1 MQSVCLVFRY
11 PHINPVAQSPHMK
24 NSPFKHSLN
33 WLCFLL
39 LLTVPPGCGVVRSLG
54 QNPKGD
60 DLTAL
65 QTLPNYRNG
74 MFQNLDSADN
84 GGNKVKGGN
93 ALKAM
98 FSRPENVT
106 PSYPLPWVK
115 TDVKNTLYKRPTV
128 IWFGHSSVLIK
139 SSNGN
144 ILIDPVFSNH
154 AGPIPG
160 MIKAYKGTKHYTAD
174 DMPDI
179 DVLLISHDHYD
190 HLDYQTVKKLRNRIK
205 KVIVPKGVG
214 SHLVYWGFDR
224 AKIVELNWNEG
235 TALPGGLHITATP
248 ARHRSNRTFA
258 EKKTLWAS
266 YVIKT
271 EGYKLFYSGDG
282 GYGSHFKQIGKQYG
296 PFDLALMECG
306 QYNENWLHHHMMP
319 EQTAR
324 AAADLQARL
333 LQPVHWAKFAESNHP
348 WNEPVN
354 RLLPAAQK
362 LNVEVSVPRIGE
374 PFTLGDSA
382 KRTVWWSVE

>member
-1 MQSVCLVFRY
+1 MKPSLVKRL
-11 PHINPVAQSPHMK
+11 
-24 NSPFKHSLN
+24 LN
-33 WLCFLL
+33 WLCLL
-39 LLTVPPGCGVVRSLG
+39 LLFMFPQSCGIVRSLG
-54 QNPKGD
+54 HNPQGE
-60 DLTAL
+60 AL
-65 QTLPNYRNG
+65 KQIQTLPNYRNG

-98 FSRPENVT
+98 FNRPESIT
-106 PSYPLPWVK
+106 PSRPLPWVK
-115 TDVKNTLYKRPTV
+115 TDLINTAYNRPTV

-139 SSNGN
+139 SRSGN

-160 MIKAYKGTKHYTAD
+160 MIKAYKGTKHYTAN

-190 HLDYQTVKKLRNRIK
+190 HLDYRTVKKLKSRIK

-214 SHLVYWGFDR
+214 SHFVYWGFDP
-224 AKIVELNWNEG
+224 KNIIELNWNEG
-235 TALPGGLHITATP
+235 LALPGNLHITATP

-266 YVIKT
+266 YVIQADD
-271 EGYKLFYSGDG
+271 YKIFYSGDG
-282 GYGSHFKQIGKQYG
+282 GYGDHFKQIGKQYG
-296 PFDLALMECG
+296 PFNLALMECG

-319 EQTAR
+319 EQTAQ
-324 AAADLQARL
+324 AVADLQAHL

-348 WNEPVN
+348 WNEPVK

-362 LNVEVSVPRIGE
+362 LGIAVSVPQLGE
-374 PFTLGDSA
+374 PYTLDDSP